1 MNIWALCLWF
11 WSKSVLIL
19 SPLSACVAND
29 VSGRWGQEWCSWAYT
44 LVTVPV
50 PMLDCGQAQKAWLYV
65 HLPFPITIRHPSC
78 PPSSPLLNP
87 LGSLIRGIIIS
98 KLRANPVLFRFV
110 SWFSFNFL
118 PLLPR
123 ICFYLD
129 IKSMSWRRSLG
140 KGEQR
145 YTCKMKGGGVMPSCP
160 LTRICLT
167 LYVSSVVFSTAPWMK
182 CDSLILLMQA
192 LRFRAVN

>member
-1 MNIWALCLWF
+1 MFLKLLLGKVGESKLILVGIGEHWALCLWF
-11 WSKSVLIL
+11 WSKSVLVL
-19 SPLSACVAND
+19 SPLSACMAND
-29 VSGRWGQEWCSWAYT
+29 VSRRWGQEWCSWAYT

-65 HLPFPITIRHPSC
+65 HLPFPITVRRSSC

-98 KLRANPVLFRFV
+98 KLRANPVLFRFA

-145 YTCKMKGGGVMPSCP
+145 YTGKMKGGGLCCP
-160 LTRICLT
+160 VHWPE
-167 LYVSSVVFSTAPWMK
+167 YA
-182 CDSLILLMQA
+182 
-192 LRFRAVN
+192 